1 MPNLN
6 YFRGSPG
13 GTGVPAGWGQ
23 ATNTGAAAG
32 ISKGMDAL
40 AKGLEKFF
48 QNKKEQA
55 EEDAYAELLE
65 KLNELP
71 GKTKEVGRKTAEQVA
86 GETPGLPD
94 FLDTAMGQVPGS
106 EFTGP
111 MPVDPS
117 SIVPPEDYESYPQLI
132 SQEQIPNPRTAAAD
146 KYRAIFEGDDYST
159 GFITDGMLYDPESGE
174 YYPLSALPPGAKNPP
189 GYGNEFETITYPGPT
204 TRYDGYQP
212 VQDNITEHVVGHP
225 PIPQT
230 IPGPV
235 TQTPV
240 LPPQQ
245 AMQRPMPD
253 YRATEAGMAGQQ
265 VPLSFGEQDQAR
277 QQLIA
282 EYTRRIGT
290 DRAEK
295 LMGEQFKTHRDEAG
309 DPIAYSY
316 GKSFQLA
323 PKTDPTFTEKDFI
336 EFEVGGVKGVMNRRN
351 GTIKLPTQEGA
362 LEEGIT
368 ALKQMKEM
376 NRSSLVALKEAGTT
390 HVYFD
395 PEDKVFKDAELDPST
410 WKKHPTIDIE
420 KAIAAQT
427 TEGDSKGKAKAFL
440 NSK

>member
-23 ATNTGAAAG
+23 STNAGAAG
-32 ISKGMDAL
+32 GVSKGMDAL
-40 AKGLEKFF
+40 AQGLSKFF

-65 KLNELP
+65 KLNEVP
-71 GKTKEVGRKTAEQVA
+71 GKTKEDVSSRKTS
-86 GETPGLPD
+86 GEVMSAAMQDTENLPGYL
-94 FLDTAMGQVPGS
+94 TNAAAQGHIEEVP
-106 EFTGP
+106 FTGP
-111 MPVDPS
+111 MPIDPA
-117 SIVPPEDYESYPQLI
+117 SIDPTQTMMPM
-132 SQEQIPNPRTAAAD
+132 SQEMLPNPD
-146 KYRAIFEGDDYST
+146 VE
-159 GFITDGMLYDPESGE
+159 GMLYDPESGE
-174 YYPLSALPPGAKNPP
+174 YYPHLTDTMLHGKGTGQFLQSPDGNYIPASSAATEFPGEWTPDQWEA
-189 GYGNEFETITYPGPT
+189 GM
-204 TRYDGYQP
+204 QP
-212 VQDNITEHVVGHP
+212 V
-225 PIPQT
+225 PQT
-230 IPGPV
+230 IPG
-235 TQTPV
+235 QM
-240 LPPQQ
+240 LPDIPPGVP
-245 AMQRPMPD
+245 MDRPEPY

-295 LMGEQFKTHRDEAG
+295 LMGEQFKTHRGEAG
-309 DPIAYSY
+309 NPIAYSY

-323 PKTDPTFTEKDFI
+323 PKTDPSFTEKDFI
-336 EFEVGGVKGVMNRRN
+336 DFEVGGVKGVMNRRN

-376 NRSSLVALKEAGTT
+376 NRASLVALKEAGTT

-395 PEDKVFKDAELDPST
+395 PEDKVFKDPALDDSFRFD
-410 WKKHPTIDIE
+410 KHPTIEIG

-427 TEGDSKGKAKAFL
+427 TEESTSRSRATDL
-440 NSK
+440 LHNR

>member
-32 ISKGMDAL
+32 VSKGMDAL
-40 AKGLEKFF
+40 AQGLSKFF

-65 KLNELP
+65 KLNEVP
-71 GKTKEVGRKTAEQVA
+71 GNTKEVGRKTSEQVE
-86 GETPGLPD
+86 GQTPGLPD

-111 MPVDPS
+111 MPVDP
-117 SIVPPEDYESYPQLI
+117 PGDYESYPQLI
-132 SQEQIPNPRTAAAD
+132 SQEQIPNPD
-146 KYRAIFEGDDYST
+146 IE
-159 GFITDGMLYDPESGE
+159 GMLYDPESGE
-174 YYPLSALPPGAKNPP
+174 YYPHLTDTMLHGKGTGQFLQSPDGNYIPASSAATEFPGEWTPDQWEA
-189 GYGNEFETITYPGPT
+189 GM
-204 TRYDGYQP
+204 QP
-212 VQDNITEHVVGHP
+212 V
-225 PIPQT
+225 PQT

-235 TQTPV
+235 MQTPV
-240 LPPQQ
+240 LPPEQ

-253 YRATEAGMAGQQ
+253 FQATEAAMAGQQ

-295 LMGEQFKTHRDEAG
+295 LMGEQFKIHRDETGNPVFA
-309 DPIAYSY
+309 SL
-316 GKSFQLA
+316 GKSLQPYPGSTTKPLFS
-323 PKTDPTFTEKDFI
+323 EKDFVDMEI
-336 EFEVGGVKGVMNRRN
+336 NGQPTKLNIRN
-351 GTIKLPTQEGA
+351 GQVTTVNGGRLDQVFKNKKDK
-362 LEEGIT
+362 IT
-368 ALKQMKEM
+368 AENTK
-376 NRSSLVALKEAGTT
+376 LKELKKLNPELEYVYLNDDGEYLTQPTAWTGSGSKAVPIDEAIGLTTVEKSSSKNPASSSRAGT
-390 HVYFD
+390 
-395 PEDKVFKDAELDPST
+395 
-410 WKKHPTIDIE
+410 
-420 KAIAAQT
+420 
-427 TEGDSKGKAKAFL
+427 FL

>member
-1 MPNLN
+1 MPNLS

-13 GTGVPAGWGQ
+13 GTGVPAGFGQ
-23 ATNTGAAAG
+23 ATNTGMAAG

-48 QNKKEQA
+48 QNKREQA

-71 GKTKEVGRKTAEQVA
+71 GKTKEVGRKTSQQVSD
-86 GETPGLPD
+86 ETPGLPD
-94 FLDTAMGQVPGS
+94 FLDTAMEQVPS
-106 EFTGP
+106 SAGP
-111 MPVDPS
+111 MNVDPS
-117 SIVPPEDYESYPQLI
+117 STDIMLPMK
-132 SQEQIPNPRTAAAD
+132 QEMIPNPD
-146 KYRAIFEGDDYST
+146 IE
-159 GFITDGMLYDPESGE
+159 GMLYDPESGE
-174 YYPLSALPPGAKNPP
+174 YYPHLTDTMMHGKGTGQFLQTPDGHYIPASSAATEFPGQWTPEQWEA
-189 GYGNEFETITYPGPT
+189 GM
-204 TRYDGYQP
+204 QP
-212 VQDNITEHVVGHP
+212 V
-225 PIPQT
+225 PQM
-230 IPGPV
+230 IPGPMV
-235 TQTPV
+235 PDFPPGV
-240 LPPQQ
+240 PLP
-245 AMQRPMPD
+245 RPGAE

-265 VPLSFGEQDQAR
+265 VPLSFAEQDQAR
-277 QQLIA
+277 NQLIA

-323 PKTDPTFTEKDFI
+323 PKTDPSFTEKDFT
-336 EFEVGGVKGVMNRRN
+336 EFEVGGVKGVMNRRT
-351 GTIKLPTQEGA
+351 GAIKLPTQEGV
-362 LEEGIT
+362 LEEGII

-376 NRSSLVALKEAGTT
+376 NRNSLVALKEAGTT

-410 WKKHPTIDIE
+410 WKKHPTIEIE

-427 TEGDSKGKAKAFL
+427 TEEKKGMSRSQAKDLL
-440 NSK
+440 NR

>member
-32 ISKGMDAL
+32 VSKGMDAL
-40 AKGLEKFF
+40 AQGLSKFF

-65 KLNELP
+65 KLNEVP
-71 GKTKEVGRKTAEQVA
+71 GNTKEVGRKTSEQVE
-86 GETPGLPD
+86 GQTPGLPD

-111 MPVDPS
+111 MPVDP
-117 SIVPPEDYESYPQLI
+117 PGDYESYPQLI
-132 SQEQIPNPRTAAAD
+132 SQEQIPNPD
-146 KYRAIFEGDDYST
+146 IE
-159 GFITDGMLYDPESGE
+159 GMLYDPESGE
-174 YYPLSALPPGAKNPP
+174 YYPHLTDTMLHGKGTGQFLQSPDGNYIPASSAATEFPGEWTPDQWEA
-189 GYGNEFETITYPGPT
+189 GM
-204 TRYDGYQP
+204 QP
-212 VQDNITEHVVGHP
+212 V
-225 PIPQT
+225 PQT

-235 TQTPV
+235 MQTPV
-240 LPPQQ
+240 LPPEQ

-253 YRATEAGMAGQQ
+253 FQATEAAMAGQQ

-309 DPIAYSY
+309 NPIAYSY
-316 GKSFQLA
+316 GKSFQMA
-323 PKTDPTFTEKDFI
+323 PKTDPSFTEKDFT
-336 EFEVGGVKGVMNRRN
+336 EFEVGGIKGVMNRRT
-351 GTIKLPTQEGA
+351 GAIKLPTQEGVLTKA
-362 LEEGIT
+362 IG

-395 PEDKVFKDAELDPST
+395 PEDKVFKDPTLDDSFSFA
-410 WKKHPTIDIE
+410 KHPTIEIE

-427 TEGDSKGKAKAFL
+427 TEGDSKGKAKSFL

>member
-23 ATNTGAAAG
+23 STNAGAAAG

-48 QNKKEQA
+48 QNKKDQA

-94 FLDTAMGQVPGS
+94 FLDMAMEQVPGT

-117 SIVPPEDYESYPQLI
+117 SIVSPGDYDSYPQLI
-132 SQEQIPNPRTAAAD
+132 SQEQVPNPD
-146 KYRAIFEGDDYST
+146 IE
-159 GFITDGMLYDPESGE
+159 GMLYDPESGE
-174 YYPLSALPPGAKNPP
+174 YYPHLTDTMLHGKGTGQFLQSPDGNYIPASSAATEFPGEWTPDQWKA
-189 GYGNEFETITYPGPT
+189 GM
-204 TRYDGYQP
+204 QP
-212 VQDNITEHVVGHP
+212 V
-225 PIPQT
+225 PQT
-230 IPGPV
+230 IPG
-235 TQTPV
+235 QM
-240 LPPQQ
+240 LPDIPPGVP
-245 AMQRPMPD
+245 MDRPAPY

-295 LMGEQFKTHRDEAG
+295 LMGEQFKTHRDESG
-309 DPIAYSY
+309 NPIAYSY
-316 GKSFQLA
+316 GKSLQLA
-323 PKTDPTFTEKDFI
+323 PKTDPSFTEKDFT
-336 EFEVGGVKGVMNRRN
+336 EFEVGGVKGVMNRRT
-351 GTIKLPTQEGA
+351 GAIKLPTQEGA
-362 LEEGIT
+362 LTEAIGV
-368 ALKQMKEM
+368 LKQMREL
-376 NRSSLVALKEAGTT
+376 NRNSLVALKEAGTT

-395 PEDKVFKDAELDPST
+395 PKDKVFKDAEIDPSI
-410 WKKHPTIDIE
+410 WKKHPTIEIG

-427 TEGDSKGKAKAFL
+427 TEESTSRSRATDL
-440 NSK
+440 LHNR